1 VGSDGVEAPYVQQ
14 VILGEFFKAY
24 WNRRMA
30 LDRRNYKQL
39 VQTTVEI
46 AQKVGGSEIINNIVE
61 DLRDENE
68 SYRKVFCYN
77 YFFFLQQYLL
87 KKTLLFFEFR
97 HIRWRHTR
105 NFFFLVKWCIQFLDF
120 FISFARY
127 FCIILFSFEK

>member
-1 VGSDGVEAPYVQQ
+1 MIGRVDQTFFVYKLSSSPKIVLKVVKQCVGTDGVEMPHVKT

-61 DLRDENE
+61 DLRNENE
-68 SYRKVFCYN
+68 SYRKVN
-77 YFFFLQQYLL
+77 
-87 KKTLLFFEFR
+87 K
-97 HIRWRHTR
+97 
-105 NFFFLVKWCIQFLDF
+105 VG
-120 FISFARY
+120 
-127 FCIILFSFEK
+127 

>member
-1 VGSDGVEAPYVQQ
+1 MKKIVLKVVKQCVGSDGVEAPYVKT

-68 SYRKVFCYN
+68 SYRKVSCCVSSCL
-77 YFFFLQQYLL
+77 FLKEEISYSCGPVVCYLL
-87 KKTLLFFEFR
+87 KK
-97 HIRWRHTR
+97 
-105 NFFFLVKWCIQFLDF
+105 
-120 FISFARY
+120 A
-127 FCIILFSFEK
+127 